1 MRYHVA
7 MQVLSA
13 AEMQACDRLTTE
25 RFGIPSIEL
34 MRAASAAVA
43 AFARQEFPRT
53 RRVTVLCGRG
63 NNGGDGMMAARV
75 LASAGLEVTTL
86 LLGGRDGL
94 KGDAATAWRDLTSP
108 AHGMI
113 AIIETAADL
122 EAHKAALDTD
132 LIIDAVVGTGFK
144 PPLKGLALAALKWV
158 EASLESDPSH
168 PGVVSLKFVEDE
180 SDGNAG
186 PSTPFDAK
194 GASNSAQD
202 DMHFVN
208 KLQRQDTGDK
218 NKDVAR
224 MGHPPVLAVDL
235 PSGWPA
241 DETAATVSS
250 PVFRADAVI
259 TFTAPKPA
267 HVFGQLTRHWWQP
280 IVVAP
285 IGSPQEAM
293 VSNLNLSWAGES
305 LILTQA
311 PRAAAANKGGFGH
324 VLVVGG
330 TFGTAGG
337 KAGAPAMTALGA
349 LRAGAGLVTAAV
361 PGPAL
366 ATVSAIAPEL
376 MTWPLAANAAG
387 QISAEN
393 LAPGFLAVLT
403 AGKTVLAIGPG
414 LGQNPETVKFVTGLL
429 SATNIPAVIDAD
441 ALNILAA
448 KPVLLTKLTKGRTVV
463 LTPHPGEMARLAIV
477 TVADV
482 QADRIGV
489 ARSFAQRTG
498 VTLVLKGARTLIAH
512 PDGRVA
518 VSTTGNP
525 GMAKGGS
532 GDLLTGLIAG
542 LLAQYPAEAA
552 RAVEAAVYLHGLAA
566 DLTVRGANEH
576 TLLATDSL
584 AQFAR
589 AFRFQT
595 RGPNGYLW
603 IQGLPAELSQ
613 AAAFQE
619 EFQ

>member
-1 MRYHVA
+1 
-7 MQVLSA
+7 
-13 AEMQACDRLTTE
+13 MQACDRLTTE

-43 AFARQEFPRT
+43 AFARQEFPRA

-63 NNGGDGMMAARV
+63 NNGGDGMMAARL

-122 EAHKAALDTD
+122 EAHKAALETD

-144 PPLKGLALAALKWV
+144 PPLKGLALAALKWM
-158 EASLESDPSH
+158 EAGFESASSH
-168 PGVVSLKFVEDE
+168 PSVVSLKFVEKMG
-180 SDGNAG
+180 DGNAG

-194 GASNSAQD
+194 SAPNSAQD

-218 NKDVAR
+218 SKNVAR
-224 MGHPPVLAVDL
+224 MGRPPVLAVDL
-235 PSGWPA
+235 PSGWAA
-241 DETAATVSS
+241 DETAATVAG
-250 PVFRADAVI
+250 PVFPADAVI

-267 HVFGQLTRHWWQP
+267 HVFGQLTRHWGQA

-285 IGSPQEAM
+285 IGSPDEAM
-293 VSNLNLSWAGES
+293 ISTLNLSWAGES
-305 LILTQA
+305 LALAQA
-311 PRAAAANKGGFGH
+311 PRSAAANKGGFGH

-337 KAGAPAMTALGA
+337 KAGAPAMTALSA

-361 PGPAL
+361 PAPAL

-376 MTWPLAANAAG
+376 MTWPLAATQAG
-387 QISAEN
+387 SIAAEN
-393 LAPGFLAVLT
+393 LAPEFLSVLT

-414 LGQNPETVKFVTGLL
+414 LGQNPETVKFTTGFL
-429 SATNIPAVIDAD
+429 SATKIPAVIDAD

-448 KPVLLTKLTKGRTVV
+448 KPVLLTKLAKGRTLV
-463 LTPHPGEMARLAIV
+463 LTPHPGEMARLAQI
-477 TVADV
+477 TVAEV
-482 QADRIGV
+482 QADRLGV

-518 VSTTGNP
+518 VNTTGNP

-542 LLAQYPAEAA
+542 LLAQYPAEVA

-566 DLTVRGANEH
+566 DMTVRAGNEH
-576 TLLATDSL
+576 TLLATDGL
-584 AQFAR
+584 AQLGR

-603 IQGLPAELSQ
+603 IQGLPPKLPQ

-619 EFQ
+619 ECQ